1 MVFEHGRERRF
12 LQRHRGISALEE
24 SRLSGGICAVNCRD
38 SDLKS
43 SCARRRRRIALL
55 AQVNLASLALW
66 LAASD
71 TTATIEYFQQILKHS
86 AMSFEL
92 TCSPLQEMEE
102 EDTEEGEAE
111 DKEEQEEEQQN
122 EEAEDEEKD
131 EEQQQQ

>member
-1 MVFEHGRERRF
+1 M
-12 LQRHRGISALEE
+12 
-24 SRLSGGICAVNCRD
+24 NCRD
-38 SDLKS
+38 SDLRS

-71 TTATIEYFQQILKHS
+71 TTATIEYLQQILKHS

-102 EDTEEGEAE
+102 DTEEGEAE
-111 DKEEQEEEQQN
+111 DKEEQEEEQHN
-122 EEAEDEEKD
+122 EEEEDEEKD
-131 EEQQQQ
+131 EEQQQQQ